1 MSKKFKSQASSA
13 RAASSTFGGPSRGF
27 GSQQSAFQTK
37 SSPLSY
43 VTGFP
48 DLSAISEPRVVVA
61 FKNLMKKDSVTKAKA
76 LEDLQDIISPNA
88 GTGTETALLDAWV
101 GGFERS
107 YMDEVMLISV
117 SDQYLSA
124 RLHR

>member
-13 RAASSTFGGPSRGF
+13 RAASSIFGGPSLGF
-27 GSQQSAFQTK
+27 GSPQPAFQTK

-43 VTGFP
+43 VTEFP

-61 FKNLMKKDSVTKAKA
+61 FKNLTKKDSVTKAKA
-76 LEDLQDIISPNA
+76 HEDLQDIISPNA
-88 GTGTETALLDAWV
+88 GTGTESALLDAWV
-101 GGFERS
+101 GGFKRN
-107 YMDEVMLISV
+107 YLDEVILISV

-124 RLHR
+124 HLH